1 MLALIDES
9 VVPVASKN
17 TKNGETPVSR
27 TALAFNT
34 SGPLVAEHPKLV
46 GGGGV
51 GGGGDGGGG
60 GGGGGEVPA
69 LTLTVADCAALPPDP
84 VQVSVYW
91 VVAVSAAVLFVPLTG
106 CAPLQAP
113 EAVQA
118 VAFVEDQL
126 SVVD

>member
-1 MLALIDES
+1 VTFWNVEVLALIDEP

-17 TKNGETPVSR
+17 TKKGEMPVSR
-27 TALAFNT
+27 TALAFRT

-46 GGGGV
+46 GGGG
-51 GGGGDGGGG
+51 D
-60 GGGGGEVPA
+60 GGEVPA

-91 VVAVSAAVLFVPLTG
+91 VVAVSAAVLCVPLTG

-118 VAFVEDQL
+118 VAFVEDQV